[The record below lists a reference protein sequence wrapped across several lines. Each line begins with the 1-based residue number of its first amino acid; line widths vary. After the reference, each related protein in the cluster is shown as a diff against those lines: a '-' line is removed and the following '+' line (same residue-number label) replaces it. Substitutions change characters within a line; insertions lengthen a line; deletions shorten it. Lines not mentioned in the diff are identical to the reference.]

1 MSTKGIGVSLL
12 NIFSMAEEDI
22 ILLVSQ
28 NYAAGKFQSKLTGEN
43 EGDNIKITGEGDSL
57 KINAEVPDPTT
68 IESSDESINV
78 TPTETGYDLKV
89 DDNKFIGRGEYTVL
103 EDKVKENADGID
115 ALASDVNTVQ
125 ENIRDLNTQVAT
137 IENDVNRLDRGKQD
151 ALTAGANITI
161 SADNVISATG
171 VLLTS

>member
-1 MSTKGIGVSLL
+1 M
-12 NIFSMAEEDI
+12 
-22 ILLVSQ
+22 
-28 NYAAGKFQSKLTGEN
+28 
-43 EGDNIKITGEGDSL
+43 